1 MEVRHYLQLKDFTR
15 EEYTYIFERTRW
27 IKDMFKRY
35 VPFQP
40 LRDRTL
46 AMVFEK
52 HSTRTRVS
60 FEAGMHQLGG
70 TVITLMTRDTQMGR
84 GEPIEDVAR
93 VITRMVDV
101 VMIRTFEQAIIER
114 FAEYSTVPVI
124 NGLTNE
130 YHPCQILGDI
140 YTFVEHRGSIH
151 GKTVAWIGDSNNV
164 CNTWLQAAEIFDFN
178 VHVST
183 PPGYEVEPERAGL
196 YGTDHYEEFDDPLEA
211 AKGADLITTDVW
223 TSMGD
228 EAERDERKRDFE
240 AWRVDKEML
249 RKARKDAL
257 FMHCL
262 PAHRGEE
269 VDAAVIDGP
278 QSVVWEEAENRLH
291 TQKALLEY
299 LLLGRVKTQGDFW
312 ST

>member
-1 MEVRHYLQLKDFTR
+1 
-15 EEYTYIFERTRW
+15 
-27 IKDMFKRY
+27 
-35 VPFQP
+35 
-40 LRDRTL
+40 
-46 AMVFEK
+46 
-52 HSTRTRVS
+52 VS

-70 TVITLMTRDTQMGR
+70 SVITLMTRDTQLGR

-114 FAEYSTVPVI
+114 FAEHSRVPVI

-130 YHPCQILGDI
+130 YHPCQIMGDI
-140 YTFVEHRGSIH
+140 YTFIEQRGDIR

-164 CNTWLQAAEIFDFN
+164 CNTWLQAAELFDFN

-196 YGTDHYEEFDDPLEA
+196 YGTDHYEEFPDPMEA
-211 AKGADLITTDVW
+211 VKDVDLITTDVW
-223 TSMGD
+223 TSMGFED
-228 EAERDERKRDFE
+228 EDAERKRDFE
-240 AWRVDKEML
+240 DWQVDADMMRAAK
-249 RKARKDAL
+249 KDAL

-269 VDAAVIDGP
+269 VAAEVIDSP
-278 QSVVWEEAENRLH
+278 QSVVWDEAENRLH
-291 TQKALLEY
+291 TQKALMEF
-299 LLLGRVKTQGDFW
+299 LLLGRVHD
-312 ST
+312 